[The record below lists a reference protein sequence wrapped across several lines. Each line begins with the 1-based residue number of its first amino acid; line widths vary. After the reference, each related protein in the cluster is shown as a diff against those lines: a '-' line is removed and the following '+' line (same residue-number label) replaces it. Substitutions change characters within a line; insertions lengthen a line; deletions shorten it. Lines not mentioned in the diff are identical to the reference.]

1 MVKKERLVSDLVETI
16 RVRTLS
22 IMQEQLLTS
31 ADVAARTEYAP
42 SSVCNFL
49 SGDRARPHVA
59 LSIAKG
65 WPQVA
70 DGFGEQDWRA
80 LSSTGRRT
88 GEFWRE
94 VARRRS
100 GRIRRGRA

>member
-1 MVKKERLVSDLVETI
+1 MTRKERLVDDLTETI
-16 RVRTLS
+16 RARTLS
-22 IMQEQLLTS
+22 LMQDQLLTA
-31 ADVAARTEYAP
+31 ADVAARTEYAA
-42 SSVCNFL
+42 SSVSHFL

-80 LSSTGRRT
+80 LTSTGRRT

-94 VARRRS
+94 VAKRRS
-100 GRIRRGRA
+100 RRIRRGMA